1 MSTPQDPRHQALYL
15 PPAEDVAAEL
25 ERRTSAASDEERL
38 ADEAKRFAEALLAEG
53 QERQARRRH
62 VDELG
67 YDVQR
72 QAAYHSELLK
82 TPMRTLAEQGE
93 EGGPVAQALAGL
105 QGRMRELDP
114 QRHRLSR
121 RGIDRVLRFIPGMS
135 TGLERYFQKY
145 ESAQQALDAII
156 HELESGKD
164 RLGRDNLTLADDQ
177 QALENAVDKLQEQIE
192 LGQMID
198 RRLVSSAE
206 ALPPEDPERGFI
218 EEELVFPLRQRV
230 VDLQQQRAVSQQGVL
245 ALEVL
250 IRNNRELMRGV
261 DRAINVTVS
270 ALSVAVTVA
279 LGLAN
284 QRLVLDKVEALNATT
299 SDMIAGTAQSLRRQ
313 GADIQTRA
321 GSAMLDMEKL
331 EQAFGDVMAAVD
343 DVSRYRREALPQLA
357 EQVSRLEALSREGSD
372 AIERMQR
379 ARDDASSR

>member
-1 MSTPQDPRHQALYL
+1 MQTPPDPRNKTLDL
-15 PPAEDVAAEL
+15 PSTEAI
-25 ERRTSAASDEERL
+25 AASLPDQAARFVEE
-38 ADEAKRFAEALLAEG
+38 LLS
-53 QERQARRRH
+53 QSNERQAQRRH

-67 YDVQR
+67 REIQR
-72 QAAYHSELLK
+72 QVAYQSELLK

-93 EGGPVAQALAGL
+93 EGGPVAQALTGL
-105 QGRMRELDP
+105 RQRMHELDP
-114 QRHRLSR
+114 QRHHLAR
-121 RGIDRVLRFIPGMS
+121 RGIDRVLKFIPGMS

-177 QALENAVDKLQEQIE
+177 HALEEAAEKLQEQVE
-192 LGQMID
+192 LGQLID
-198 RRLVSSAE
+198 QRLVHKAE
-206 ALPPEDPERGFI
+206 SLPQEDAERRFI
-218 EEELVFPLRQRV
+218 EEELLFPLRQRI
-230 VDLQQQRAVSQQGVL
+230 VDLQQQLAVSQQGVL

-284 QRLVLDKVEALNATT
+284 QRLVLDKIEALNATT
-299 SDMIAGTAQSLRRQ
+299 SDMIAGTAQALRRQ
-313 GADIQTRA
+313 GTDIQTRA
-321 GSAMLDMEKL
+321 GSAMLDMQKL
-331 EQAFGDVMAAVD
+331 EQSFGDVMAAID
-343 DVSRYRREALPQLA
+343 DVSRYRREALPRLA
-357 EQVSRLEALSREGSD
+357 EQVQRLDDLSHQGGE

-379 ARDDASSR
+379 SRDESPSR